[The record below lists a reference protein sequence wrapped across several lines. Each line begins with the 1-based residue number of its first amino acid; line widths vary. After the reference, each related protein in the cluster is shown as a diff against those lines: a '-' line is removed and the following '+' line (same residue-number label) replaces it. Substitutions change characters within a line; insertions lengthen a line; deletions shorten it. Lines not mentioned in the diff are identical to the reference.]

1 MAEIT
6 EADVTAAVTKAVADK
21 EAELQAQIT
30 DLQAKLDS
38 RDTESKVADLQRQL
52 DAEAIA
58 RKAAEDRLTDTVAFL
73 TAEQA
78 RLEDEA
84 RIEAAKAERI
94 QAVRD
99 LELFP
104 DDQLEARIEANA
116 DRWAAMDADQWG
128 EQLADYQAMKA
139 RIVDA
144 LGASQNPA
152 GEAKDPGQS
161 ALGAGASVKDTDD
174 NGETRSLVT
183 DVLSNRYAITGR
195 I

>member
-6 EADVTAAVTKAVADK
+6 EADVTAAVAKAVADK
-21 EAELQAQIT
+21 EAEFQAQIS

-38 RDTESKVADLQRQL
+38 RETESKVADLQRQL

-58 RKAAEDRLTDTVAFL
+58 RKAAEDQLNDTVAFL
-73 TAEQA
+73 NAEHV

-84 RIEAAKAERI
+84 RIEAAKAERV

-99 LELFP
+99 LDLFP
-104 DDQLEARIEANA
+104 EDQLEGRIEANA

-128 EQLADYQAMKA
+128 EQLADYQAVKA

-144 LGASQNPA
+144 LGASHNPV
-152 GEAKDPGQS
+152 GDAKEPGQS
-161 ALGAGASVKDTDD
+161 ALGGAGVKDSKDD
-174 NGETRSLVT
+174 GDSRSLVT
-183 DVLSNRYAITGR
+183 DIMSDRYAITGR